1 MSSQILDPTSA
12 LVRGVVPLYHQ
23 IANRLRTD
31 IAGKVFEP
39 GDLLPT
45 ETELM
50 DRFQVSR
57 VTIRQALAVLVQ
69 EGLVGRQAGRGTF
82 VTAPE
87 DRPGVWNFSTL
98 EDIVTAGQQTEFQL
112 LELETPPRDASQV
125 PASLANQELT
135 RIECLRWLE
144 GTPISHGVIYLPT
157 GFARRLA
164 LGQLPRTPQ
173 PLKPIIALLADQHVV
188 RISKGTQVIAA
199 RAATP
204 EMAEMLN
211 VPVNAPLL
219 QVERQYFDERGEVF
233 HHAITHYRSDKL
245 RYKFAFTRPT
255 SLQE

>member
-1 MSSQILDPTSA
+1 MTAPSSTA

-23 IANRLRTD
+23 IANRLRSD
-31 IAGKVFEP
+31 VASHVFRP

-57 VTIRQALAVLVQ
+57 ITIRQALAVLVQ

-82 VTAPE
+82 VTALE
-87 DRPGVWNFSTL
+87 DRPGIWNFSTL
-98 EDIVTAGQQTEFQL
+98 EDIVTAGQRTEFQL
-112 LELETPPRDASQV
+112 LALQTLPRGASDAPPR
-125 PASLANQELT
+125 LADQELT

-144 GTPISHGVIYLPT
+144 GAPISHGVIYLLT
-157 GFARRLA
+157 RYAARLA
-164 LGQLPRTPQ
+164 LDQLPREPR

-188 RISKGTQVIAA
+188 EISKGTQVIAA
-199 RAATP
+199 RAATA
-204 EMAEMLN
+204 EMAAMLD
-211 VPVNAPLL
+211 VGVNAPLL
-219 QVERQYFDERGEVF
+219 QVERQYFDDRGDVF
-233 HHAITHYRSDKL
+233 HHAVTHYRSDEL